1 MTHHACYGLPTDQ
14 LDVVVIDDSKPM
26 QAILRT
32 MLHAINVRR
41 VRLFDS
47 LKDAVE
53 AILHEPPNLV
63 ISDWKIGRKTPYKF
77 MKALR
82 KRSMGQLSVVPVI
95 IVTAHATQQ
104 VLERAMR
111 AGAHTI
117 LVKPLAPSML
127 HRRIDWLIGDERE
140 LVPGEGGGM
149 VIQGVPERLD
159 KLKERFHLEV
169 EPLRPSPAPPA
180 AEPLPLEPAVPVWQL
195 RYAETVRP
203 PEGPK
208 QPAETLK
215 RMPRLNHYAA
225 LRAE

>member
-1 MTHHACYGLPTDQ
+1 MTHHACYGLPMDQ

-41 VRLFDS
+41 VRLFDT

-63 ISDWKIGRKTPYKF
+63 ISDWRIGRKTPYKLL
-77 MKALR
+77 KTLR
-82 KRSMGQLSVVPVI
+82 KRSMGPLSVVPFV

-127 HRRIDWLIGDERE
+127 HRRIDWLIADGRE
-140 LVPGEGGGM
+140 MVPGEGGGL
-149 VIQGVPERLD
+149 VIDGLPEQLA
-159 KLKERFHLEV
+159 KLRARFHLEV
-169 EPLRPSPAPPA
+169 EPAQPSPPA
-180 AEPLPLEPAVPVWQL
+180 AEPIPLETEVPVWPL
-195 RYAETVRP
+195 RFGEPVRP
-203 PEGPK
+203 PGQPK
-208 QPAETLK
+208 PPGETLK